1 MTVEPLKNFVQLL
14 AGAVQSLRLYPRNH
28 PLIGRQVRACRTCLS
43 DILARQ
49 KNLRLGVTDS
59 TLFCDEYLFTTPNPA
74 LQELTQLLEN
84 LHVEGI
90 EFQPGINTAELEEF
104 IFLAHQGGWQAT
116 GLETALV
123 RREIYHILP
132 LEKNAGE
139 KDPRE
144 IYQRALNV
152 VSNVFDDVRLGRV
165 PSSRQA
171 RETVRDMVASTL
183 ENPHALTALTLIKD
197 YDNYTFHHSVNVAVI
212 SIAVGRACGLEDAQM
227 RTLGLGG
234 LLHDLGKL
242 KIDVGIINKPGRLTL
257 EEFEKIKKHPV
268 HGAGIVEQMEGITR
282 EVIDIV
288 IGHHLH
294 YNRQGYPDDLAGRP
308 LSPLTD
314 MAAIADS
321 YDAMTTMRSYRRP
334 ASPRQAMREMKAT
347 SGILLH
353 PEYLAHFLKYLGPYP
368 VGTVVRLSQGETA
381 LVTKADT
388 EGRCELRLKIL
399 FNKEGVPP
407 EKERFVELSA
417 GESERIVGEVDP
429 FLAGI
434 DLGSLL

>member
-1 MTVEPLKNFVQLL
+1 
-14 AGAVQSLRLYPRNH
+14 
-28 PLIGRQVRACRTCLS
+28 
-43 DILARQ
+43 
-49 KNLRLGVTDS
+49 
-59 TLFCDEYLFTTPNPA
+59 
-74 LQELTQLLEN
+74 
-84 LHVEGI
+84 
-90 EFQPGINTAELEEF
+90 
-104 IFLAHQGGWQAT
+104 
-116 GLETALV
+116 
-123 RREIYHILP
+123 
-132 LEKNAGE
+132 
-139 KDPRE
+139 
-144 IYQRALNV
+144 
-152 VSNVFDDVRLGRV
+152 
-165 PSSRQA
+165 
-171 RETVRDMVASTL
+171 
-183 ENPHALTALTLIKD
+183 
-197 YDNYTFHHSVNVAVI
+197 
-212 SIAVGRACGLEDAQM
+212 
-227 RTLGLGG
+227 
-234 LLHDLGKL
+234 
-242 KIDVGIINKPGRLTL
+242 
-257 EEFEKIKKHPV
+257 
-268 HGAGIVEQMEGITR
+268 MEGVSR

-334 ASPRQAMREMKAT
+334 VSPRQAMREMKAT

-368 VGTVVRLSQGETA
+368 VGTVVRLSRGETA

-399 FNKEGVPP
+399 FDKEGTQPD
-407 EKERFVELSA
+407 KESFVELSA